1 MNRSEAAPNGQPKSA
16 SAGDP
21 EIAREIRTIIAQRC
35 GMSVEAVTPD
45 LSLENGLGVDS
56 LALIEINVALE
67 ERFQIVAPDFA
78 APDQAQ
84 IHTVG
89 DVIAFVEAQ
98 LAARGGAGAVQRGA
112 P

>member
-1 MNRSEAAPNGQPKSA
+1 MNKSEAAPSRQPQA
-16 SAGDP
+16 AGGGDP
-21 EIAREIRTIIAQRC
+21 EIAREVRTIIAERC
-35 GMSVEAVTPD
+35 GIDVEAVTPD

-56 LALIEINVALE
+56 LALIEVNVALE

-78 APDQAQ
+78 APDQAP

-98 LAARGGAGAVQRGA
+98 LAARGGRGGAR
-112 P
+112 

>member
-1 MNRSEAAPNGQPKSA
+1 MNKSEAALRKQPQA
-16 SAGDP
+16 AGGGDP
-21 EIAREIRTIIAQRC
+21 EIAREVRTIIAERC
-35 GMSVEAVTPD
+35 GMSVDAVTPD
-45 LSLENGLGVDS
+45 LSLEGGLGVDS
-56 LALIEINVALE
+56 LALIEVNVALE

-84 IHTVG
+84 ISTVG

-98 LAARGGAGAVQRGA
+98 LAARGGRGGA

>member
-1 MNRSEAAPNGQPKSA
+1 MSRSETALQRQPQAASG
-16 SAGDP
+16 GDP
-21 EIAREIRTIIAQRC
+21 EIARVVRTIIAERC
-35 GMSVEAVTPD
+35 GIDVEAVTPD

-78 APDQAQ
+78 APDQPA

-89 DVIAFVEAQ
+89 DIIAFVEAQ
-98 LAARGGAGAVQRGA
+98 LAARGDRGGAR
-112 P
+112 